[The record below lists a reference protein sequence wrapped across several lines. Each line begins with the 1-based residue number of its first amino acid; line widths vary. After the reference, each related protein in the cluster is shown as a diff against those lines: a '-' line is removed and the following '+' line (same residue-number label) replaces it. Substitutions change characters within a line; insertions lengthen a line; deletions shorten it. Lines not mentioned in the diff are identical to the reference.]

1 MTRFALL
8 LLLLPL
14 AACATTEAGRVA
26 PPPLATPLPRA
37 GLEGVMGQNAAA
49 LVRLLGQPDADVREG
64 TARKLQFESPIC
76 VLDAY
81 LYPSGKDEPKVTWVD
96 ARERDGSAIDRASC
110 VAALTRRE
118 GGK

>member
-1 MTRFALL
+1 MTRLAP

-14 AACATTEAGRVA
+14 AACATTAPRVA
-26 PPPLATPLPRA
+26 PPPLSTPLPRA
-37 GLEGVMGQNAAA
+37 GLEGVMGQNAAG
-49 LVRLLGQPDADVREG
+49 LVRLFGQPDADVREG
-64 TARKLQFESPIC
+64 TARKLQFESAIC

-81 LYPSGKDEPKVTWVD
+81 LYPSGKDEPRVTWLD